1 MNDYKLEQRINC
13 VIGYILAVAS
23 FLVPIIADPQ
33 IGWWPWAL
41 LGVCVLIGLVLL
53 FMPYKPKVYTFFISY
68 QIGLLFMVAIFVAS
82 LGISMGSVSEKKYP
96 SHKVVCENV
105 YEFKGHVMMECN
117 EGRFEVLSGSNKA
130 AFIRPGDTLVVQIKG
145 ENMYI
150 RNRR

>member
-13 VIGYILAVAS
+13 VIGCILAVAS
-23 FLVPIIADPQ
+23 VIPPIIKDPQ
-33 IGWWPWAL
+33 VGWWPWVL
-41 LGVCVLIGLVLL
+41 LGVCALMGLILL
-53 FMPYKPKVYTFFISY
+53 FAPYKPEFSVFVSY
-68 QIGLLFMVAIFVAS
+68 QVGLLFMVAVFVAS